1 MCCLSINW
9 HILFIITNF
18 AFRLNQG
25 FTEHEVLKI
34 FCDITEG
41 VSRLHHCQTPIIHR
55 DLKIENVLQSDK
67 NDFIICDFGSAT
79 GKILNPKIHGVTVV
93 EDEIKKYTTLSY
105 RAPEMIDLYTF
116 GQNITTKSDIWALG
130 CLLYKLCFFTLPF
143 GESTL
148 AIQNGTFTIPD
159 NSRYSTAMH
168 QLIRYMLEPDVD
180 KRPNIFQV
188 GEIVFP
194 MASRVNPIQNLY
206 KQPIPSIENLIVPP
220 FESDM
225 KKSLALSTP
234 KTSMKVTVAANAGSS
249 APLSSKETS
258 VTPRQRPKACQLNPV
273 NNQFAFNLPP
283 SPSPRNVLSS
293 PTDAQTFKAPSLSS
307 KTPENFNA
315 QFEVDFTNMNQHQ
328 HQAPPQQQAVI
339 TQQQP
344 QQQQQQPFKQQSNEF
359 DNLFKSTFPDPF
371 EHDEEIVQIQTNY
384 MAPTNEQLFE
394 NIADNQQQMT
404 SKFNHHRRY
413 MSDTSGFKR

>member
-1 MCCLSINW
+1 MY
-9 HILFIITNF
+9 IL
-18 AFRLNQG
+18 
-25 FTEHEVLKI
+25 
-34 FCDITEG
+34 
-41 VSRLHHCQTPIIHR
+41 
-55 DLKIENVLQSDK
+55 
-67 NDFIICDFGSAT
+67 GSAT
-79 GKILNPKIHGVTVV
+79 GKVLNPKTHGVTVV

-116 GQNITTKSDIWALG
+116 GQNITTKADIWALG

-168 QLIRYMLEPDVD
+168 QLIRYMLEPDVE

-188 GEIVFP
+188 GEITFP
-194 MASRVNPIQNLY
+194 MANRVNPIQNLY
-206 KQPIPSIENLIVPP
+206 KQSIPSIENLIVPP

-225 KKSLALSTP
+225 KKSIALGTP
-234 KTSMKVTVAANAGSS
+234 KTSVKVTVAANAGPS
-249 APLSSKETS
+249 APSLSSKETS

-273 NNQFAFNLPP
+273 NNQFAFGLPP

-293 PTDAQTFKAPSLSS
+293 PIDAQNFKAPSLPS

-315 QFEVDFTNMNQHQ
+315 QFEVDFTNMDQQQPHLLHQ
-328 HQAPPQQQAVI
+328 QAPQQQAVI

-344 QQQQQQPFKQQSNEF
+344 QQQQLFKQQSNEF

-384 MAPTNEQLFE
+384 TTTNEQLFE
-394 NIADNQQQMT
+394 NIADHQQQMT